1 MLMATKLEMSR
12 YKGLRL
18 RCLARKR
25 NPRIAFLKCTSDAG
39 DAKVTQDGDNVI
51 KAWGNRLARSK

>member
-12 YKGLRL
+12 YKGLRI

-25 NPRIAFLKCTSDAG
+25 NPRIAFLKCTSDA
-39 DAKVTQDGDNVI
+39 ALVTQDGDNVI
-51 KAWGNRLARSK
+51 KAWDNRLARSK

>member
-12 YKGLRL
+12 YKGLRI

-25 NPRIAFLKCTSDAG
+25 NPRIAFLKCTSDA
-39 DAKVTQDGDNVI
+39 VTQDGDNVI

>member
-39 DAKVTQDGDNVI
+39 SDAGRVTQDEDNVI
-51 KAWGNRLARSK
+51 KA